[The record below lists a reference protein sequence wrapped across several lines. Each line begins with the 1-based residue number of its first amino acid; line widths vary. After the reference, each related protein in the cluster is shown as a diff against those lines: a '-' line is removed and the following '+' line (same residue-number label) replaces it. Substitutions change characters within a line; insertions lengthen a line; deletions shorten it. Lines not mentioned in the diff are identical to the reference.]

1 MSCWRGRRGERIVAK
16 QADRSVTITGE
27 PGELVLHGFGRYA
40 VRVEIDGDPADV
52 AALGAASRG
61 I

>member
-1 MSCWRGRRGERIVAK
+1 M
-16 QADRSVTITGE
+16 TIIGE
-27 PGELVLHGFGRYA
+27 PGELVLHGFGRSA

-52 AALGAASRG
+52 AALAAASRG